1 MVGKKDYE
9 IMAFPSAKAWEQWLG
24 KNHADTQGVW
34 LRFFKKASG
43 TASVSYDEAL
53 LVALCF
59 GWIDGQI
66 KKHDEVSWIHKFV
79 PRRPKSLWS
88 KRNRTFVEQLIDAGK
103 MSPSGL
109 KEVEAAK
116 SDGRWDG
123 AYDSPSKMSVPK
135 DFLVELAKNKKA
147 KTFYETL
154 NKANTYAITWRLQT
168 AKKPETRQKRMVAI
182 LEMLAKGEKIH

>member
-9 IMAFPSAKAWEQWLG
+9 IMAFPSAEAWEQWLG
-24 KNHADTQGVW
+24 KNHAGTAGVW

-43 TASVSYDEAL
+43 TASISYDEAL
-53 LVALCF
+53 LAALCF

-88 KRNRTFVEQLIDAGK
+88 KRNRGFVEQLIEAGK

-109 KEVEAAK
+109 REVEAAK
-116 SDGRWDG
+116 ADGRWDG

-135 DFLVELAKNKKA
+135 DFLMELAKNKKA
-147 KTFYETL
+147 KTFYEAL

-168 AKKPETRQKRMVAI
+168 ARKPETRQKRMVAI
-182 LEMLAKGEKIH
+182 LEMLAKGQKFH